1 MIAADLLA
9 DGTDDDLGRLTLFT
23 HGVDQA
29 VLAAVAAAVVLA
41 LATGVRGAAAGGI
54 AAAAAALTATAFFGG
69 YLWSRGS
76 NINSEVL
83 IPIGMPL
90 LTYPVGVW
98 LSVASAGLIVAR
110 RIRVP
115 PLWTQALLSGA
126 LAATLVAVGSGIG
139 PFLAPDPQSLL
150 TATKNQ
156 EVAVDNTVI
165 VEAEDYRDLLAPGLN
180 DQFGTLL
187 AAIDLNAGAA
197 PDPAVAD
204 WLTAEVAPA
213 MTGLETQV
221 GQIAGADSAVA
232 SVHSELVTAVDE
244 LSAYLALSAEYHRG
258 GDPAK
263 SRQAL
268 AQRRQAIDDHQAW
281 LRGVGSL

>member
-23 HGVDQA
+23 QGVDQA

-98 LSVASAGLIVAR
+98 LSVARPV
-110 RIRVP
+110 
-115 PLWTQALLSGA
+115 
-126 LAATLVAVGSGIG
+126 
-139 PFLAPDPQSLL
+139 
-150 TATKNQ
+150 
-156 EVAVDNTVI
+156 
-165 VEAEDYRDLLAPGLN
+165 
-180 DQFGTLL
+180 
-187 AAIDLNAGAA
+187 
-197 PDPAVAD
+197 
-204 WLTAEVAPA
+204 
-213 MTGLETQV
+213 
-221 GQIAGADSAVA
+221 
-232 SVHSELVTAVDE
+232 
-244 LSAYLALSAEYHRG
+244 
-258 GDPAK
+258 
-263 SRQAL
+263 
-268 AQRRQAIDDHQAW
+268 
-281 LRGVGSL
+281 